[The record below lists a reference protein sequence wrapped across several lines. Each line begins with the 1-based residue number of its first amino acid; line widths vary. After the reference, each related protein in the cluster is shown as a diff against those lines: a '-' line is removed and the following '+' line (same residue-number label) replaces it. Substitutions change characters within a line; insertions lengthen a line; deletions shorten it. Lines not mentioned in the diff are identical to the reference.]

1 MNVGCDHYCNY
12 HHCYYWHNIHFAR
25 PMFSRLQEAGMGFRG
40 LGQSTKEPCCVDF
53 GCMLSEETCDSV
65 TVETF
70 LFFLPVLSKIFI
82 EPLVWDI
89 AVPHSGGGQ

>member
-1 MNVGCDHYCNY
+1 
-12 HHCYYWHNIHFAR
+12 
-25 PMFSRLQEAGMGFRG
+25 MFSRLREAGMGFRG